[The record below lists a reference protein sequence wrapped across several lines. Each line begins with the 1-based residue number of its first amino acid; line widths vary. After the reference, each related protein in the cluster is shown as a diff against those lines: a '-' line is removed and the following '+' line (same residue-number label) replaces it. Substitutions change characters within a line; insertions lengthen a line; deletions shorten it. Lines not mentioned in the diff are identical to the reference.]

1 MLDPSGDKSV
11 GEVGV
16 GELSDTTEG
25 EGSLLRPDEHRPL
38 AFRVGRHGLD
48 IIEAHS
54 QPSYKA
60 GVVLIPEDKRDSVD
74 ITGIGAQSSLG
85 ETAQGLTLLR
95 DDALNMESP
104 TMLTHVSTHIVES
117 KRSSISTFITAPSFR
132 SSVATFQTANSGLRS
147 IGGESAISRFNPF
160 SVEELLHRN
169 CIC

>member
-1 MLDPSGDKSV
+1 MLYPSGDKPV

-25 EGSLLRPDEHRPL
+25 EGSLLRPDEHREL
-38 AFRVGRHGLD
+38 ALRVLRHGPD
-48 IIEAHS
+48 ILES
-54 QPSYKA
+54 YPQPSYEA
-60 GVVLIPEDKRDSVD
+60 RVVLIPEDKRDSVD
-74 ITGIGAQSSLG
+74 VTGIGAQSSLG

-95 DDALNMESP
+95 DDASNIESP
-104 TMLTHVSTHIVES
+104 TRLTHVSTRIIES

-132 SSVATFQTANSGLRS
+132 SSVATFRTANSGLRS
-147 IGGESAISRFNPF
+147 IRGESAISRFKPF